1 MTNEEQTNQKIIE
14 AEFARFN
21 SLIVLHNGSGFNR
34 RVLKP
39 TLQLP
44 LLLLWF
50 QHKPRRTPCKHRQMV
65 ANTIK
70 ETDDDDLEINAR
82 KIKRTCQADL
92 DEASQYGT
100 TGPKLYM
107 KCKMV
112 GTMIAGDSADLE
124 STNNI
129 LKVIGKRSPR
139 ISMELMDARMKMKK
153 KMLSESASV
162 FRKSHEAWE
171 SQQMDDSDLGHKLK
185 RRKLEP
191 RATSLQQF
199 KDTATSLYPRLVE
212 AAGNPLPAELVGVDR
227 WGPPVPLTTLPTEA
241 YVTKKIEEMWPDTR
255 KTNQKRY
262 GAAYSILWHNAF
274 PRRDSSWLAF
284 LGSYNV
290 LSTCPGPQPESTIF
304 GASRLQESSHTS
316 IRHIRKH
323 VLLLSLLLR
332 LSVCGSVCAVWQPV
346 GQGSE
351 GTP

>member
-1 MTNEEQTNQKIIE
+1 MTNEEQTNQKLIE

-39 TLQLP
+39 TMVFP

-50 QHKPRRTPCKHRQMV
+50 QHKPRSTPCKHRQMV

-70 ETDDDDLEINAR
+70 QTDDDDLEINAR

-92 DEASQYGT
+92 DEASLYGT

-139 ISMELMDARMKMKK
+139 ISMELLDARMKMKK

-171 SQQMDDSDLGHKLK
+171 SQQMDDSDLGQCHK

-191 RATSLQQF
+191 RATSLHNF
-199 KDTATSLYPRLVE
+199 KDTATSLYTRLVE
-212 AAGNPLPAELVGVDR
+212 CATNPLPAELVGVDR
-227 WGPPVPLTTLPTEA
+227 WGPPVPLTTLPTPA

-255 KTNQKRY
+255 ITNQKRY

-274 PRRDSSWLAF
+274 PRSDSTRPGLLSWALIMYCHQPR
-284 LGSYNV
+284 G
-290 LSTCPGPQPESTIF
+290 PGPQPESTIF
-304 GASRLQESSHTS
+304 GASRLHKKTCFVVV
-316 IRHIRKH
+316 I
-323 VLLLSLLLR
+323 VAALV
-332 LSVCGSVCAVWQPV
+332 SVWHLIPSNPGI
-346 GQGSE
+346 GR
-351 GTP
+351 

>member
-1 MTNEEQTNQKIIE
+1 MTNEEQTNQKLIE

-39 TLQLP
+39 TLVFP

-50 QHKPRRTPCKHRQMV
+50 QHKPRRTPCKHRQVV

-92 DEASQYGT
+92 DEASHYGT

-171 SQQMDDSDLGHKLK
+171 SQQMDDSLGPKLK

-191 RATSLQQF
+191 RATSLHHF
-199 KDTATSLYPRLVE
+199 KDTATSLYTRLVE
-212 AAGNPLPAELVGVDR
+212 AATNPLPAELVGVDR
-227 WGPPVPLTTLPTEA
+227 WGPPVQLTTLPTPA

-290 LSTCPGPQPESTIF
+290 LPTCPGPQPESTIF
-304 GASRLQESSHTS
+304 GASRLQESSHTTCKKTCFVVV
-316 IRHIRKH
+316 I
-323 VLLLSLLLR
+323 VAAL
-332 LSVCGSVCAVWQPV
+332 VSVCAVWHSIPPNP
-346 GQGSE
+346 GM
-351 GTP
+351 